1 MSNCTVSKRG
11 HRRND
16 RVENPIVRASSNNRH
31 GQRFWRVVGFL
42 RWALPAIVVLAFG
55 AALSSCNSQN
65 AQIANSLKPEDYRRS
80 LAISQLQSY
89 YYTEPQTKTRYPQI
103 RGTLTNLGGQ
113 TLMVVEFTL
122 RFKNSS
128 NQVIHEEHAY
138 PVYVSKVSQNSADQY
153 LGPGQKTR
161 FAFKAQDCPPSWQ
174 TGRVDIEITKVV
186 FVNKGQ
192 DSTF

>member
-1 MSNCTVSKRG
+1 VSSSAVFKR
-11 HRRND
+11 
-16 RVENPIVRASSNNRH
+16 EYL
-31 GQRFWRVVGFL
+31 L
-42 RWALPAIVVLAFG
+42 RWAWPVIIVLGLGAVLSG
-55 AALSSCNSQN
+55 CNSQN
-65 AQIANSLKPEDYRRS
+65 AQIADSSKPEGYRRS

-89 YYTEPQTKTRYPQI
+89 YYTEPQTKARYPQI

-122 RFKNSS
+122 RFKDSLNK
-128 NQVIHEEHAY
+128 VIHEEHAY
-138 PVYVSKVSQNSADQY
+138 PVYVSKFSSNSANQY
-153 LGPGQKTR
+153 LRPGQKTR

-186 FVNKGQ
+186 FADPSQ